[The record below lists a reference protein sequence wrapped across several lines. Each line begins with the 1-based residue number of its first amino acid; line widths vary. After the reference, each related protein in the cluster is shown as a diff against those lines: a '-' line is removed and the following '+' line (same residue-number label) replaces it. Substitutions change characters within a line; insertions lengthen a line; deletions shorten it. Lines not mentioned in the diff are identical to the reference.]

1 MMTVTVAKFRGQLFE
16 VVKVA
21 ESVGFS
27 EDKFWVLVTPDV
39 GAPERKKM
47 TFKWMPA
54 STPFEWVRTFA
65 F

>member
-1 MMTVTVAKFRGQLFE
+1 MTVTVAKFKNQLFE

-21 ESVGFS
+21 DQVQFS
-27 EDKFWVLVTPDV
+27 EDRGWVLVTPDV

-54 STPFEWVRTFA
+54 STPFEWVRTFT

>member
-1 MMTVTVAKFRGQLFE
+1 MTVTVAKFKNQLFE

-21 ESVGFS
+21 DRVQFS
-27 EDKFWVLVTPDV
+27 EDRGWVLVTPDV

-54 STPFEWVRTFA
+54 RTPFEWVRTFA